1 MHETNLRWLRTAGLK
16 IPVFHKEGRSH
27 TASDGTE
34 TEQRSSIIDFYY
46 EILKDSY
53 WIIHCMFQYSKMNHW
68 YCQNRQML
76 NIHIP
81 YTQQDIKTSHVYKKS
96 NKTDV
101 QSEFFLFF
109 SWYIHVTHSFKNIYG
124 TIILCFNFYK
134 PMSIKPVEHESTF
147 YPFLH

>member
-1 MHETNLRWLRTAGLK
+1 MDKANLRWLRTAGLK
-16 IPVFHKEGRSH
+16 IPVFHREGRSH
-27 TASDGTE
+27 TASDGTD

-81 YTQQDIKTSHVYKKS
+81 YTQQDIKTYHVYKKS

-101 QSEFFLFF
+101 QSEIFLFF
-109 SWYIHVTHSFKNIYG
+109 PDIYMLH
-124 TIILCFNFYK
+124 IL
-134 PMSIKPVEHESTF
+134 SRISTVLLLCALTF
-147 YPFLH
+147 INPWA